1 MSAASLRPIA
11 LLAALACLSAVSC
24 ASTPQAA
31 TAGTPHIAPAGP
43 PRASI
48 LERTSH
54 ASAVSR
60 VREIDYASD
69 RVPPSLDGYRI
80 VFVSDIHF
88 RNRYSR
94 ARLNALFSEIN
105 AEKADC
111 IILGGDL
118 TLGNA
123 EIPEFCEAAASLRAT
138 EGVYATLGNHDFFNG
153 KATAIAQLRKSG
165 IVVLDATTI
174 VTPRGLNVAGIADF
188 RDEFPAM
195 GHFIETIPDSGFTVL
210 ASHNPDF
217 MEKATAD
224 DLARFDLVLS
234 GHLHGGQIT
243 LFGYAPILPSEYG
256 QRYRTGT
263 VWKGNVPVIV
273 SNGAGYSGDHFRFR
287 FCAPSDFLSI
297 TLRRPVPP
305 KVP

>member
-1 MSAASLRPIA
+1 MSFTSIRPIA
-11 LLAALACLSAVSC
+11 LLAAFACLSAVSC
-24 ASTPQAA
+24 ASFPQ
-31 TAGTPHIAPAGP
+31 IAPDAA

-48 LERTSH
+48 FERSAPAATVSH
-54 ASAVSR
+54 
-60 VREIDYASD
+60 VREIEFTSD

-88 RNRYSR
+88 KNRFSR
-94 ARLNALFSEIN
+94 ALLDALFAEIN
-105 AEKADC
+105 EKKADC
-111 IILGGDL
+111 VIIGGDL
-118 TLGNA
+118 TLSRA
-123 EIPEFCEAAASLRAT
+123 EIPEFCTAAAALHAT

-153 KATAIAQLRKSG
+153 KAVAIAQLRKSG
-165 IVVLDATTI
+165 IVVLDAATI

-188 RDEFPAM
+188 RDEFPDM
-195 GHFIETIPDSGFTVL
+195 EHFIETIPDSGFTVL

-224 DLARFDLVLS
+224 ELAHFDLVLS
-234 GHLHGGQIT
+234 GHMHGGQIT
-243 LFGYAPILPSEYG
+243 FFGYAPILPSEYG

-263 VWKGNVPVIV
+263 VFKGNVPVIV
-273 SNGAGYSGDHFRFR
+273 SNGAGFSGERFRFR

-297 TLRRPVPP
+297 TLRRPAPP

>member
-1 MSAASLRPIA
+1 MSAANLRPFA

-24 ASTPQAA
+24 VSVPQ
-31 TAGTPHIAPAGP
+31 GEPAVP
-43 PRASI
+43 SQAVSPRASI
-48 LERTSH
+48 LESKAPAAT
-54 ASAVSR
+54 VSR
-60 VREIDYASD
+60 VREIDFSSD
-69 RVPPSLDGYRI
+69 RVPQSLDGYRI

-105 AEKADC
+105 AQKADC

-118 TLGNA
+118 TLGKA
-123 EIPEFCEAAASLRAT
+123 EIPEFCEAASSLSAT
-138 EGVYATLGNHDFFNG
+138 EGVYATIGNHDYYNG

-165 IVVLDATTI
+165 IAVLDAATI
-174 VTPRGLNVAGIADF
+174 ITPRGLGVAGISDF
-188 RDEFPAM
+188 RDEFPPM
-195 GHFIETIPDSGFTVL
+195 KHFVETIPDSGFTVL

-217 MEKATAD
+217 MEKATAE

-243 LFGYAPILPSEYG
+243 FFGYAPILPSEYA

-263 VWKGNVPVIV
+263 VFKGNVPVIV
-273 SNGAGYSGDHFRFR
+273 SNGAGYSGERFRFR
-287 FCAPSDFLSI
+287 FCAPSDFLLI
-297 TLRRPVPP
+297 TLRKPAPP